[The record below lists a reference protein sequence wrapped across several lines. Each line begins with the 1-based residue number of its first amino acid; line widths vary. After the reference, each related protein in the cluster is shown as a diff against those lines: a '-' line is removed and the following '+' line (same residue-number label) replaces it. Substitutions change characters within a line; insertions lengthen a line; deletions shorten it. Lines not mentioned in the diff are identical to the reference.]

1 MAAYEIPNL
10 RFSGLAAAAV
20 TRRRFVKPVSDTGYQ
35 MSGAGEI
42 AVGVSMNDP
51 KINEVLEM
59 ADGIVIVEAGEVI
72 TVGQEIEV
80 GTNGVAMVLDTGI
93 KVGTAITPAGAAEE
107 LLSVKTIV

>member
-51 KINEVLEM
+51 AINEVLEI

-72 TVGQEIEV
+72 VVGDEIEV
-80 GTNGVAMVLDTGI
+80 GADGVAMVLSTGT
-93 KVGTAITPAGAAEE
+93 KVGTAVTPAGAAEE